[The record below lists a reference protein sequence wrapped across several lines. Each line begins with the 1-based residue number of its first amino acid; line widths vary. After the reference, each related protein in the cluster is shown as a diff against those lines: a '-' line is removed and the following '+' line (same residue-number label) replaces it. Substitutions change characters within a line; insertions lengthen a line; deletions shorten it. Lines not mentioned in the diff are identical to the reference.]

1 MIRLGSKKARVE
13 VVKVEVRDPLVAG
26 LIRKIARRS
35 NDGAL
40 EYGHESL
47 LDRVDD
53 PLKLIEDGL
62 EEAIDQ
68 LIYLGGALHLLSEE
82 RRIKEAAAAME
93 DAEFDEDYSRWN
105 AKNPH

>member
-1 MIRLGSKKARVE
+1 VIRLGSKREKVE
-13 VVKVEVRDPLVAG
+13 VEVRDPLVAG
-26 LIRKIARRS
+26 LIRQIAKRS

-68 LIYLGGALHLLSEE
+68 LIYLGGALQLLSEE
-82 RRIKEAAAAME
+82 RKIKEAATAIE
-93 DAEFDEDYSRWN
+93 EAEFDDDYSAWN
-105 AKNPH
+105 FKNPH